1 MTVLYMLLIFVFVL
15 SYFARQL
22 SFQYV
27 NLGEI
32 MQERPNKVL
41 VLGVMAAVITVAGL
55 QNNIGDT
62 VYYIHSYNITQ
73 FNLETV
79 KFEGDF
85 GFNLFQMLLQM
96 ISLDPQLLIFSTAF
110 ITHMLI
116 ISVFY
121 RYAKLFEVSMYVFI
135 TSGLFTVSM
144 NGIRQFLAA
153 AIIFTA
159 TKFLI
164 EGHFKKYAVVVLL
177 AATIHTSALIL
188 LPNYF
193 IVRRKA
199 WSKLTMLLIALTAL
213 LIVAYNEFSS
223 LLFSTIEN
231 SQYGHYKDFMEGG
244 SSWTRVLVYSAPLV
258 VAYFGRHKLRQL
270 CPGSDVIVNM
280 TMLNALVVL
289 VATQNWIFARFSI
302 YFGLYSVI
310 LFSWLVLL
318 FRKKDQ
324 KLVYYGLLIL
334 YFIYFYY
341 EHVISL
347 GIRYGSAYLNF

>member
-1 MTVLYMLLIFVFVL
+1 
-15 SYFARQL
+15 
-22 SFQYV
+22 
-27 NLGEI
+27 
-32 MQERPNKVL
+32 
-41 VLGVMAAVITVAGL
+41 

-188 LPNYF
+188 LP
-193 IVRRKA
+193 
-199 WSKLTMLLIALTAL
+199 
-213 LIVAYNEFSS
+213 
-223 LLFSTIEN
+223 
-231 SQYGHYKDFMEGG
+231 
-244 SSWTRVLVYSAPLV
+244 
-258 VAYFGRHKLRQL
+258 
-270 CPGSDVIVNM
+270 
-280 TMLNALVVL
+280 
-289 VATQNWIFARFSI
+289 
-302 YFGLYSVI
+302 
-310 LFSWLVLL
+310 
-318 FRKKDQ
+318 
-324 KLVYYGLLIL
+324 
-334 YFIYFYY
+334 
-341 EHVISL
+341 
-347 GIRYGSAYLNF
+347 